1 MVGFRVRAIPTV
13 PVLNWDIE
21 TAVVVNM
28 VEPTKAAL
36 FTFCLSPTSTPNPRS
51 KFASF
56 PELNRDVV
64 QFQRFPSCEMTMSAK
79 LVCTIST
86 GCDYDY
92 YVPNSCIGYYGV

>member
-28 VEPTKAAL
+28 VEPTKAAAL

-51 KFASF
+51 KFA
-56 PELNRDVV
+56 
-64 QFQRFPSCEMTMSAK
+64 
-79 LVCTIST
+79 
-86 GCDYDY
+86 
-92 YVPNSCIGYYGV
+92 